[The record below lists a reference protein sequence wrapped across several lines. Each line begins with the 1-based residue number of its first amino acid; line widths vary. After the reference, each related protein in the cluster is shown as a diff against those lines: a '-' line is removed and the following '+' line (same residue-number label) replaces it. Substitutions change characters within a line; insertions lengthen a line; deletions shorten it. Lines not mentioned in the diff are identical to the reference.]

1 MKPTAILFAL
11 IGLLAAIIF
20 AGSLFLGVLENAQL
34 FGDY

>member
-1 MKPTAILFAL
+1 MKPAIILFAL
-11 IGLLAAIIF
+11 IGLLAAVIL